1 MKKSTK
7 LLSVIL
13 AIVMIF
19 SCMSVMASA
28 YQAYGQGAEAEYTSN
43 DTGLATLL
51 TDEQRASWFCDL
63 VNGLLASANIKTS
76 VPVVGTIDFTS
87 LDALC
92 DTIGG
97 LKGAISF
104 LGIGLDLGI
113 LRDLDFS
120 NIDKNVSISN
130 ATNMVNVLVQFVD
143 NNVDVLGNLIG
154 GSVSFGILSGAIPV
168 DLTEIN
174 KILTNLDVFLKGTIY
189 GLGARDISIG
199 DDPAFPN
206 DTKWDDIA
214 TKPTMDSIVKDMV
227 VALLTTPRTAEKI
240 TDPSQNLICTNPT
253 AYGATAA
260 MIHSEPAV
268 DRDGAPVTDENG
280 QQLTWYYIYGTKDSD
295 GNWKFTETTISD
307 GSDKQYINHWRA
319 GSALLKNFDTS
330 ILDFETKTLYQMLG
344 DALPWAYDTFGAT
357 NLDGQL
363 RATIMQFCGAF
374 NDGENGAVSDE
385 VKATLKAKMNAYKD
399 IADNNG
405 AQGGAKLSDKFES
418 TVGEAGNYNFAY
430 FSLSGQDINTMPD
443 DLYYVVEWGGSWE
456 FYHVDFSQMAGEK
469 LELFKMLNWEWQA
482 PAWSEMMP
490 TLDSTKDS
498 YLRNITDAVGHIL
511 EKAVKPAYLN
521 WTFDGASEDNAHFET
536 NVMGLVRTVLKAAP
550 ELIYGAADAY
560 KAADIDSQTD
570 EQVLTVLGADI
581 MTWLMP
587 ALVLPEDVSCLE
599 ELVVYGVREFIAE
612 IMPEYNWE
620 TQIAAAKTDEDY
632 LNIAL
637 DMGLSIGIYYLKNVM
652 ALGTTT
658 NGSGTTTYTDP
669 ATYMAPSADCATG
682 WNTKL
687 NYIVDQVIAMWLPGL
702 TTKMIARN
710 SDVFNGTDGLDKLS
724 VLLNTL
730 FPGIL
735 SLVSGCNSD
744 LAIGHKSGVAATK
757 CAVDLKNVKNLI
769 AGILDLEIEPIAAKL
784 YRNSTGYANQKL
796 YSVVVNILI
805 DLTTGLGFDDA
816 GDKDYERL
824 KTDLNNALAAD
835 NPLDY
840 LVTNANLRTL
850 VKDLLWSLT
859 DTNMRGM
866 WVQNVLAL
874 LMQLTKQMDDMTLSG
889 TSIVT
894 DQSVYYGSSVTVTP
908 SVTVDTTGIPSVWYA
923 DGYRGGNR
931 TLDGIYTAVLNKY
944 VVLDFNGNQV
954 TSVDVNANLTLNT
967 IYSGTSISLTAPTDM
982 SIYTVQ
988 AYITVTT
995 PDGVVLNNGQPI
1007 MTQTNFMMTAAA
1019 QGDDTAAQMI
1029 DDGDNNIDTAF
1040 WNIYIDETEP
1050 LRKAETYQMTVYNPA
1065 SGDWIKQK
1073 RTFFIDGY
1081 GYNIVDKTTG
1091 AVVRSANSNGTGTP
1105 PAGSATWTKYINT
1118 STEAITVESG
1128 SDPNMPFYWNWN
1140 SSAQTVAKESSLS
1153 YQQWLLDATVVRSA
1167 FPDDFTTLLFTSNSA
1182 KLTAGSSSKKYDWKF
1197 SSPYIVIYNSY
1208 GLQGLINRELAS
1220 GKQAENYT
1228 ADSWAAYKAALAA
1241 AVAEFYAPRKASTF
1255 AADHTTN
1262 GVSNFQ
1268 LRSEALQ
1275 QAIKDLK
1282 AVSDNTSATDFTAE
1296 EKAVL
1301 ANLKTA
1307 LDAEGE
1313 IEGLNNQNYIMYRW
1327 LKYYNERAWLWNVYN
1342 GAQIPSG
1349 IAQNDLKGVPS
1360 DNEKIAA
1367 AIAAAP
1373 AGKQAALSK
1382 LVEIPTDDE
1391 IKAAQHTR
1399 DDYLENFPELDLTSI
1414 QVDMQQMTQY
1424 RERLVAKAANKQ
1436 YLNMAINLVAAI
1448 TDSAAYTAES
1458 WAKFAD
1464 AKAAANTVNAKGD
1477 ATPAQ
1482 IHEARYDLLV
1492 AYKGLVPVNT
1502 EVDLTALQDVMA
1514 YVDTVCAN
1522 PNLFQATAASGLA
1535 TLDDALALVLAEAGV
1550 KVTVGE
1556 DTYFIGGND
1565 TGAAWLEEAGKR
1577 LAVEDQATVDRIVK
1591 EIKAALENIE
1601 CAVKVIPDDSV
1612 ADNTTAVDPSNLIV
1626 DGLKPG
1632 TINKVDELLALIKT
1646 TAPEGFT
1653 AKLAVT
1659 ASANIGFGTGTKVV
1673 LTLEGVDGF
1682 AVNHTVM
1689 VYGDVNGDGAID
1701 AFDAAL
1707 INMSVAGKAALA
1719 GDFAT
1724 AGDTTDD
1731 GVITAA
1737 DYEAVARV
1745 AVGNGAIAQTR

>member
-97 LKGAISF
+97 LKGTISF

-154 GSVSFGILSGAIPV
+154 GSVSFGILSGAIPI

-174 KILTNLDVFLKGTIY
+174 KILTNLDVFLKGTVY

-206 DTKWDDIA
+206 DTKWDDLA
-214 TKPTMDSIVKDMV
+214 TKPTLDSIVKDLV
-227 VALLTTPRTAEKI
+227 VNMLTTPQKSEKI
-240 TDPSQNLICTNPT
+240 TDPSQNLICTNPE

-268 DRDGAPVTDENG
+268 DRDGAPVKDENG

-374 NDGENGAVSDE
+374 NNGEDGVVSDA
-385 VKATLKAKMNAYKD
+385 VKATLKAKMETYKELS
-399 IADNNG
+399 DNNG
-405 AQGGAKLSDKFES
+405 AKGAAMLSDKFES

-430 FSLSGQDINTMPD
+430 FSLSNQDINTMPD

-456 FYHVDFSQMAGEK
+456 FYHVDFSRISGEK
-469 LELFKMLNWEWQA
+469 LALFQMIDWEYQA

-521 WTFDGASEDNAHFET
+521 WTFDSASEDNAHFET

-550 ELIYGAADAY
+550 ELLYGAADAY
-560 KAADIDSQTD
+560 KAADIDNQTD

-710 SDVFNGTDGLDKLS
+710 SNVFNGTDGLDKLS
-724 VLLNTL
+724 VLFNTL

-735 SLVSGCNSD
+735 SLVSGCDSN
-744 LAIGHKSGVAATK
+744 LEIGHKSGVAATK
-757 CAVDLKNVKNLI
+757 CAVDLKNVKDLI
-769 AGILDLEIEPIAAKL
+769 AGILNLEIEPIAAKL

-796 YSVVVNILI
+796 YSAVVNILI

-816 GDKDYERL
+816 GDNDYARL

-874 LMQLTKQMDDMTLSG
+874 LMQLTKQMDDMTLKE
-889 TSIVT
+889 TSITT

-908 SVTVDTTGIPSVWYA
+908 SVMVDTTGIPSVWYA
-923 DGYRGGNR
+923 GGYRSGNR

-967 IYSGTSISLTAPTDM
+967 TYSGTSISLTAPTDM

-995 PDGVVLNNGQPI
+995 PDGIVLNNGEP
-1007 MTQTNFMMTAAA
+1007 MMVQTNFMMTAAA
-1019 QGDDTAAQMI
+1019 QGDDTAAQII
-1029 DDGDNNIDTAF
+1029 DDGDKNIDTAF

-1050 LRKAETYQMTVYNPA
+1050 LQKAESYQMTVYNRESGIFA
-1065 SGDWIKQK
+1065 ST

-1081 GYNIVDKTTG
+1081 GYNVVSNDGT
-1091 AVVRSANSNGTGTP
+1091 VVRGANSDGTGTP
-1105 PAGSATWTKYINT
+1105 KAGSATWTKYINT
-1118 STEAITVESG
+1118 STEGITVESG

-1140 SSAQTVAKESSLS
+1140 SSPQEIKKDSSLS
-1153 YQQWLLDATVVRSA
+1153 YQQWLLDQNVVRSA
-1167 FPDDFTTLLFTSNSA
+1167 FPDDFTTLLFSTNSA
-1182 KLTAGSSSKKYDWKF
+1182 KCKVGRTNYNWKF

-1208 GLQGLINRELAS
+1208 GLQGLINRELSS

-1275 QAIKDLK
+1275 NAIKELK

-1373 AGKQAALSK
+1373 AGKQAALNK
-1382 LVEIPTDDE
+1382 LVEEPTADE
-1391 IKAAQHTR
+1391 IKAAKHTR

-1436 YLNMAINLVAAI
+1436 YLNMAINLVAAV

-1482 IHEARYDLLV
+1482 IHEARYNLLV
-1492 AYKGLVPVNT
+1492 AYKGLVSNGT

-1601 CAVKVIPDDSV
+1601 CAVKIVPDDDV
-1612 ADNTTAVDPSNLIV
+1612 ADNTTAVDYSNLIV
-1626 DGLKPG
+1626 DGFKPG
-1632 TINKVDELLALIKT
+1632 TINTMDELLALIKT
-1646 TAPEGFT
+1646 TAPAGYT
-1653 AKLAVT
+1653 ANLDVT
-1659 ASANIGFGTGTKVV
+1659 ASADIGFGTGTKVV
-1673 LTLEGVDGF
+1673 LTLAGVDGF

-1707 INMSVAGKAALA
+1707 INMAVAGKAALT

-1731 GVITAA
+1731 GDITAA
-1737 DYEAVARV
+1737 DYNAVAQV